1 MAEAPFLASVE
12 ATLGK
17 IVFGDDL
24 FLKHNFVH
32 SNQIWDHADS
42 NDDQLIN
49 DPEDVGDVVMVGV
62 GRQALNAQDDGD
74 DVELINDLED
84 GDVVVFKVNVTHHR
98 WTPSTTWLQVHWR
111 RNKQKYSKSGPDFWL
126 SKKLI

>member
-32 SNQIWDHADS
+32 SNKI
-42 NDDQLIN
+42 
-49 DPEDVGDVVMVGV
+49 
-62 GRQALNAQDDGD
+62 
-74 DVELINDLED
+74 
-84 GDVVVFKVNVTHHR
+84 
-98 WTPSTTWLQVHWR
+98 
-111 RNKQKYSKSGPDFWL
+111 
-126 SKKLI
+126 

>member
-24 FLKHNFVH
+24 FLKH
-32 SNQIWDHADS
+32 HADS

-62 GRQALNAQDDGD
+62 GRQALHAQDDGD

-98 WTPSTTWLQVHWR
+98 WTPSTT
-111 RNKQKYSKSGPDFWL
+111 
-126 SKKLI
+126 